1 LHVAANHGIYT
12 DILKKRIIA
21 GTGSGGRSRK
31 MEDKIYEIY
40 TDDSGAFTVG
50 KVVARN
56 NDDIVFMGIDE
67 EGKSSAYYAMP
78 LKTVKEMISDTPYL
92 QKIRKYMQYAAG
104 HPYSGWFTLPE
115 LAPDPEKPVLSQVLR
130 TAEREDALV
139 TVCRIGEDELLCG
152 YVRGIEKG
160 RVLLD
165 CVDPETAEDLPQ
177 VKLRIKDLEYVEF
190 GSIANMLLRFANR
203 N

>member
-1 LHVAANHGIYT
+1 
-12 DILKKRIIA
+12 
-21 GTGSGGRSRK
+21 
-31 MEDKIYEIY
+31 
-40 TDDSGAFTVG
+40 
-50 KVVARN
+50 
-56 NDDIVFMGIDE
+56 
-67 EGKSSAYYAMP
+67 MP
-78 LKTVKEMISDTPYL
+78 DTPYL
-92 QKIRKYMQYAAG
+92 QKIRKYMRYAAG
-104 HPYSGWFTLPE
+104 HPYSAWFTLPE
-115 LAPDPEKPVLSQVLR
+115 LTLNPEGPVLTQVLR

-160 RVLLD
+160 RALLD

-177 VKLRIKDLEYVEF
+177 VKLRIKDLEYVEY

>member
-1 LHVAANHGIYT
+1 M
-12 DILKKRIIA
+12 
-21 GTGSGGRSRK
+21 

-50 KVVARN
+50 KVIARN

-67 EGKSSAYYAMP
+67 EGKASAYYAMP
-78 LKTVKEMISDTPYL
+78 LKTVKEMIPDTPYL
-92 QKIRKYMQYAAG
+92 QKIRKYMQYAAE
-104 HPYSGWFTLPE
+104 HSYSAWFTLPE
-115 LAPDPEKPVLSQVLR
+115 LTLNPE
-130 TAEREDALV
+130 
-139 TVCRIGEDELLCG
+139 
-152 YVRGIEKG
+152 VRGIEKG

-177 VKLRIKDLEYVEF
+177 VKLRIKDLEYVEY

>member
-1 LHVAANHGIYT
+1 
-12 DILKKRIIA
+12 
-21 GTGSGGRSRK
+21 

-50 KVVARN
+50 EIVARN
-56 NDDIVFMGIDE
+56 NDDIVFKGIDE
-67 EGKSSAYYAMP
+67 EGKISAYYAMP
-78 LKTVKEMISDTPYL
+78 LKTVKDTIPATPYL
-92 QKIRKYMQYAAG
+92 QKIHQYMQYAAG

-139 TVCRIGEDELLCG
+139 TVCRIGDEELLCG

-165 CVDPETAEDLPQ
+165 CVDPETAQDLPQ
-177 VKLRIKDLEYVEF
+177 VRLRIKDLEYVEY

>member
-1 LHVAANHGIYT
+1 
-12 DILKKRIIA
+12 
-21 GTGSGGRSRK
+21 

-50 KVVARN
+50 EIVARN
-56 NDDIVFMGIDE
+56 NDDIVFKGIDE
-67 EGKSSAYYAMP
+67 E
-78 LKTVKEMISDTPYL
+78 
-92 QKIRKYMQYAAG
+92 G

-139 TVCRIGEDELLCG
+139 TVCRIGDEELLCG

-165 CVDPETAEDLPQ
+165 CVDPETAQDLPQ
-177 VKLRIKDLEYVEF
+177 VRLRIKDLEYVEY

>member
-1 LHVAANHGIYT
+1 
-12 DILKKRIIA
+12 
-21 GTGSGGRSRK
+21 
-31 MEDKIYEIY
+31 MEDRIYEIY

-50 KVVARN
+50 RIVARN
-56 NDDIVFMGIDE
+56 DDDIVFMGIDE
-67 EGKSSAYYAMP
+67 EGKASAYYAMP
-78 LKTVKEMISDTPYL
+78 LKTVKEMVPDTPYL
-92 QKIRKYMQYAAG
+92 QKIRKYMRYAAG
-104 HPYSGWFTLPE
+104 HPYSAWFTLPE
-115 LAPDPEKPVLSQVLR
+115 LTLNPEGPVLTQVLR

-160 RVLLD
+160 RALLD

-177 VKLRIKDLEYVEF
+177 VKLRIKDLEYVEY